1 MNKENLNGRWADK
14 VRRQEAEIG
23 LLREKLLGLVQT
35 QRCCEALVAALLA
48 AVGADRDHPLEV
60 RQEDIQAAMDGKLR
74 AETSTDEENRVY
86 RMIFR
91 EIREG

>member
-14 VRRQEAEIG
+14 VRRQEAETG

-74 AETSTDEENRVY
+74 AETSTDEENRVH

>member
-1 MNKENLNGRWADK
+1 MNKENLNDRWADK

-35 QRCCEALVAALLA
+35 QRCCEALVAALLVA
-48 AVGADRDHPLEV
+48 AGADQDHPLEV
-60 RQEDIQAAMDGKLR
+60 HQEDIQAAMDGRYR
-74 AETSTDEENRVY
+74 AETDTDPEGQVHRL
-86 RMIFR
+86 RFR

>member
-1 MNKENLNGRWADK
+1 MNKENLNDRWADK

-35 QRCCEALVAALLA
+35 QRCCEALVAAMLA
-48 AVGADRDHPLEV
+48 AAGADRDHPLEV

-74 AETSTDEENRVY
+74 AETSTDEENRVH

>member
-1 MNKENLNGRWADK
+1 MNKENLNDRWADK

-48 AVGADRDHPLEV
+48 AVGADQDHPMEV

-74 AETSTDEENRVY
+74 TETSTDEENRVH

>member
-1 MNKENLNGRWADK
+1 MNKGNLDNRWSDK
-14 VRRQEAEIG
+14 VQRQEAEIG
-23 LLREKLLGLVQT
+23 LLRERLLGLVQA

-48 AVGADRDHPLEV
+48 AAGADQDHPLEV

-74 AETSTDEENRVY
+74 TETSTDEENRVH

>member
-1 MNKENLNGRWADK
+1 MNEENLNGRWADK

-74 AETSTDEENRVY
+74 AETSTDEENRVH

>member
-1 MNKENLNGRWADK
+1 MNKGKLDNRWSDK
-14 VRRQEAEIG
+14 VQRQEVEIG
-23 LLREKLLGLVQT
+23 LLRERLLGLVQT
-35 QRCCEALVAALLA
+35 QRCCEALVAALLVA
-48 AVGADRDHPLEV
+48 AGADQDHPLEV

-74 AETSTDEENRVY
+74 AETSTDEENRVH

>member
-1 MNKENLNGRWADK
+1 MSKENLDNRWSDK
-14 VRRQEAEIG
+14 VRRQNVEIE
-23 LLREKLLGLVQT
+23 LLRERLLGLVQT
-35 QRCCEALVAALLA
+35 QRCCEALVAALLVA
-48 AVGADRDHPLEV
+48 AGADRDHPMEV

-74 AETSTDEENRVY
+74 TETSTDEENRVH

>member
-23 LLREKLLGLVQT
+23 LLLEKLLGLVQT

>member
-1 MNKENLNGRWADK
+1 MSKENLDNRWSDK
-14 VRRQEAEIG
+14 VRRQNVEIE
-23 LLREKLLGLVQT
+23 LLRERLLCLVQT
-35 QRCCEALVAALLA
+35 QRCGEALVAALLV

-74 AETSTDEENRVY
+74 TETSTDEENQVH